1 MINLNNLTIKKAHDH
16 LKNKD
21 FSSVELTKSY
31 LDKIREKDIDIK
43 AYLSITEDLAITQ
56 ASKVDRKIANDEDIS
71 FLEGIP
77 CSIKDNIMIRGE
89 RCTAGSKFLDNYT
102 AIYDANV
109 VEKLSNAGAVF
120 LGKVNLDEFAM
131 GGSCEKS
138 AFFPTRNPHD
148 LERVPGG
155 SSGGSAASVAGDLC
169 MYSLGSDTGGSIR
182 QPASFCG
189 VVGLKPT
196 YGTVSRYGLI
206 AFASSLDQIGPIGKT
221 VDDCEVIFNTIKGV
235 DKRDSTSTDYEV
247 LGLEKKNWRIGV
259 PKEYFGEGLNEE
271 VKKAVQNKISL
282 LEKNGAEIVE
292 ISLPHTDYALAC
304 YYIIAPSE
312 ASANLARFDG
322 LRYGT
327 QGLSEDIHSINDLYL
342 DNRTAGFGKEVKKR
356 IMLGTY
362 TLSSGYYDAYYKKA
376 LKVRTLVKRDFE
388 DAFKDVDFIIGPTS
402 PCLPFKIGEMEGDP
416 LAMYLADIYTVSI
429 NLAGIPAISIPCGK
443 SVSGLPIG
451 LQIIAPAFQEKAL
464 FDIAR
469 SIEDRL

>member
-221 VDDCEVIFNTIKGV
+221 VDDCEIIFNAIKGV

-247 LGLEKKNWRIGV
+247 SGLKKTNWRIGV
-259 PKEYFGEGLNEE
+259 PKEYFGEGLNDE
-271 VKKAVQNKISL
+271 VKKAVQDKISL

-327 QGLSEDIHSINDLYL
+327 QGPSDNIHSINDLYL
-342 DNRTAGFGKEVKKR
+342 ENRTAGFGKEVKKR

-451 LQIIAPAFQEKAL
+451 LQIIAPAFQEKTL

>member
-327 QGLSEDIHSINDLYL
+327 QGPSDNIHSINDLYL
-342 DNRTAGFGKEVKKR
+342 ENRTAGFGKEVKKR

>member
-1 MINLNNLTIKKAHDH
+1 MNLNNLTIKKAHDH

>member
-1 MINLNNLTIKKAHDH
+1 
-16 LKNKD
+16 
-21 FSSVELTKSY
+21 
-31 LDKIREKDIDIK
+31 
-43 AYLSITEDLAITQ
+43 
-56 ASKVDRKIANDEDIS
+56 
-71 FLEGIP
+71 
-77 CSIKDNIMIRGE
+77 
-89 RCTAGSKFLDNYT
+89 
-102 AIYDANV
+102 
-109 VEKLSNAGAVF
+109 
-120 LGKVNLDEFAM
+120 
-131 GGSCEKS
+131 
-138 AFFPTRNPHD
+138 
-148 LERVPGG
+148 
-155 SSGGSAASVAGDLC
+155 